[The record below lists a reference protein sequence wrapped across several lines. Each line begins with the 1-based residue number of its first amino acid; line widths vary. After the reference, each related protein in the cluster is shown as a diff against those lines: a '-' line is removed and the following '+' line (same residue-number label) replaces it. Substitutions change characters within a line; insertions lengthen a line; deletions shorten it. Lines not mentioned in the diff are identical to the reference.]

1 MKFLNMKQI
10 MKKDSNNDTET
21 IKELRHLNEIY
32 FSMNCIS
39 EINRSENFNNYF
51 NEIKERISA
60 IKNIFQQRHIDKY
73 QKFIDDII
81 KEYIGKRVLDNKG
94 SFLILNKKEC
104 FESFFDDKGLYSIS
118 YKSDDGRSCRIYRH
132 YDNYKIK
139 II

>member
-1 MKFLNMKQI
+1 
-10 MKKDSNNDTET
+10 MKKENNNDTET

-39 EINRSENFNNYF
+39 EINRSKNFNNYF

-73 QKFIDDII
+73 QK
-81 KEYIGKRVLDNKG
+81 
-94 SFLILNKKEC
+94 C
-104 FESFFDDKGLYSIS
+104 FFDDKGLYSIS

-139 II
+139 TI